1 MKLPCSSSLI
11 KFQVIHS
18 HTSITFKH
26 RCAVMESLDNARCIG
41 TKNIVIQSEGGSET
55 SGMLALYVHPAQDDE
70 ESTLGDNNTNWIE
83 ETYRHIDASTTH
95 TIDNEDANET
105 PNRRSLI
112 VMLTEGNE
120 TFCSILD
127 LSNLKMTKEQMNGK
141 DLIAWMTQT
150 LLEGQEHSLDGANE
164 SNSHP
169 VFSQISN
176 SAILKIKFT
185 NNGIVR
191 VVYTQNIPQTA
202 PSSLPFLQ
210 QTSTSLMKSI
220 SSSHS
225 SKIHSLKIE
234 NERNAWKDAATKLSI
249 EHWKDEREQLMNR
262 FLILLNR
269 VKGDL
274 RTANG
279 KLSEETQKYQVLQ
292 EKYKRLELELNKG
305 RELVVDHIDEHD
317 ANIFDDLE
325 VMKLAAGDRVDGSAS
340 NPTSRR
346 PGTHMKGSIMA
357 KKRKLNASAG
367 ACSIPS
373 ATAKRTKAAV
383 DHGGA
388 DVLDDAQDSSSKMRK
403 NPLTGSIEIW
413 DADAMF
419 SDSSGDEQERDGGKK
434 QSSLRLQK

>member
-1 MKLPCSSSLI
+1 MD
-11 KFQVIHS
+11 
-18 HTSITFKH
+18 
-26 RCAVMESLDNARCIG
+26 SLDNARCIG
-41 TKNIVIQSEGGSET
+41 TKNIVIQSEGGGSET
-55 SGMLALYVHPAQDDE
+55 SGMLALYVNLAQENE
-70 ESTLGDNNTNWIE
+70 ESTLLGDNSNSIQ
-83 ETYRHIDASTTH
+83 ETHRHIDASTTH
-95 TIDNEDANET
+95 TIDNENANVT

-127 LSNLKMTKEQMNGK
+127 LSNLKMTREQRNGK
-141 DLIAWMTQT
+141 DPIAWMTQT
-150 LLEGQEHSLDGANE
+150 LLEGQEHPQQLDGANE
-164 SNSHP
+164 SNAHP

-176 SAILKIKFT
+176 SATLKIKFT

-191 VVYTQNIPQTA
+191 VVYAQDIPQTA
-202 PSSLPFLQ
+202 PSPLPFLH
-210 QTSTSLMKSI
+210 QTSISFMKAI

-225 SKIHSLKIE
+225 VKIHSLKIE

-249 EHWKDEREQLMNR
+249 EHWKDEKEQLMNR

-279 KLSEETQKYQVLQ
+279 KVSEETQKYQVLQ
-292 EKYKRLELELNKG
+292 EKYRRLELELNKG

-317 ANIFDDLE
+317 ANIYDDVE
-325 VMKLAAGDRVDGSAS
+325 VMKLAAGDRVDGSTS

-346 PGTHMKGSIMA
+346 PGAHMKGSIMA

-367 ACSIPS
+367 DSPGASAIPS
-373 ATAKRTKAAV
+373 ATTKRTKATVA
-383 DHGGA
+383 HGGA
-388 DVLDDAQDSSSKMRK
+388 DLLDGTQDSSSKMRK

-419 SDSSGDEQERDGGKK
+419 SDSSGDEQEHDGGKK
-434 QSSLRLQK
+434 QSSLRQQK

>member
-1 MKLPCSSSLI
+1 
-11 KFQVIHS
+11 
-18 HTSITFKH
+18 
-26 RCAVMESLDNARCIG
+26 MESLDNAQCIG
-41 TKNIVIQSEGGSET
+41 TKSIVIQSEGGSEN
-55 SGMLALYVHPAQDDE
+55 SGMLALYHVNPAKDDE
-70 ESTLGDNNTNWIE
+70 EESRTLGDNSTNWTE
-83 ETYRHIDASTTH
+83 ETTRHVAASTIQTF
-95 TIDNEDANET
+95 DNNNET

-112 VMLTEGNE
+112 VMLTEGNA
-120 TFCSILD
+120 TFCSTMD
-127 LSNLKMTKEQMNGK
+127 LSNLKMTMEQRNGK
-141 DLIAWMTQT
+141 DPIAWLTQT
-150 LLEGQEHSLDGANE
+150 ILEGQEHSHSHAQQLDGANE

-191 VVYTQNIPQTA
+191 VVYSQNIPQKSC
-202 PSSLPFLQ
+202 SSLPFLQ
-210 QTSTSLMKSI
+210 QTSQSLMTSI

-225 SKIHSLKIE
+225 LKIQSLKIE

-249 EHWKDEREQLMNR
+249 EQWKNEREQLMNR

-274 RTANG
+274 RTANE
-279 KLSEETQKYQVLQ
+279 KNNQETQKYAVLN

-317 ANIFDDLE
+317 DNIFDDRE
-325 VMKLAAGDRVDGSAS
+325 VMRLAAGDRVDNATLT
-340 NPTSRR
+340 PTSRR
-346 PGTHMKGSIMA
+346 TGTGRMASIMA
-357 KKRKLNASAG
+357 KKRKLNAGAG
-367 ACSIPS
+367 AGASSIPS

-388 DVLDDAQDSSSKMRK
+388 DYTQDSSSSKIRK

-413 DADAMF
+413 DADAIF
-419 SDSSGDEQERDGGKK
+419 SDSSGDEQDRGKK
-434 QSSLRLQK
+434 HLR